1 MSNYAMSP
9 SAGTK
14 TEYQTLSI
22 VYVITRADT
31 IAGAQ
36 THVLEMAADM
46 IKQGCKVTVLC
57 GRGDAL
63 TRKLTERQVPYVQ
76 LPNLARSL
84 SLVND
89 WKAFKELRE
98 ALTSLKP
105 DLVSLHSSKAGI
117 LGRVACSTLGIPCI
131 FTAHGWAFADGVG
144 QLHQIV
150 YKFIEKSLRHR
161 CQRIICVSN
170 ADRNLA
176 LQAGFEPD
184 HLVVIHN
191 GRHDTSV
198 ESSAKQ
204 NPDNTKAPTRIAM
217 IGRLDQQKDHETLF
231 LALSQIDAPWHLTLL
246 GDGPKLEDLKA
257 LAQQLNIMQH
267 IEFAGLV
274 DDVAHALANADIF
287 ALISRWEGF
296 PRSTLEAMRASL
308 PVVVSDVGGSKE
320 AVIEGATGYVIPR
333 QDSDSVRAALQA
345 LIEDPTLRH
354 SMGKAGRELYE
365 KSFTFARMSSETQ
378 AIYSQVVIPLNE
390 HISLASGDNTDSRST
405 HE

>member
-1 MSNYAMSP
+1 MSSTLN
-9 SAGTK
+9 TNIQH
-14 TEYQTLSI
+14 QTLSI
-22 VYVITRADT
+22 VYIITRADT

-46 IKQGCKVTVLC
+46 ITQGNKVTVLC
-57 GRGDAL
+57 GYGHAL
-63 TRKLTERQVPYVQ
+63 TRKLTERQIPFVQ
-76 LPNLARSL
+76 LPNLARPL

-89 WKAFKELRE
+89 GKAFKELRE
-98 ALTSLKP
+98 ALTLLAP
-105 DLVSLHSSKAGI
+105 TLVSLHSSKAGI
-117 LGRVACSTLGIPCI
+117 LGRIACSTLNIPCI

-144 QLHQIV
+144 QLHQTV
-150 YKFIEKSLRHR
+150 YRFIEKNLRHR

-184 HLVVIHN
+184 HLVTIHN
-191 GRHDTSV
+191 GRHDTIV
-198 ESSAKQ
+198 ESKPIQLS
-204 NPDNTKAPTRIAM
+204 DNAPATTRIAM
-217 IGRLDQQKDHETLF
+217 VGRLDQQKDHETLF

-246 GDGPKLEDLKA
+246 GDGPKLKDLEI
-257 LAQQLNIMQH
+257 LAQQLNIRQK

-308 PVVVSDVGGSKE
+308 PVVVSDVGGAKE
-320 AVIEGATGYVIPR
+320 AVIEGATGHVVPR
-333 QDSDSVRAALQA
+333 QDSDSVRAALQT

-365 KSFTFARMSSETQ
+365 KSFTFDRMSAATR
-378 AIYSQVVIPLNE
+378 AIYVQVIGPFNE
-390 HISLASGDNTDSRST
+390 HAAHPSADIVDSRSGSA